1 MQSLKMTKIVVILL
15 ATIFVVSSFG
25 MVQAGDTFKIP
36 PKGDKQI
43 TIGVMDLISS
53 IEIAATYNKWHRA
66 AAEKRGWKVQVFD
79 VNMKYDQAPVIME
92 NLISMKVDAIVT
104 HWVTPKYYE
113 KQIKKAWK
121 MGIPVIGIAN
131 GTMPDGIVAEYSLL
145 QGVAGAISAEYLAT
159 KLKKGDEVVTF
170 WNPGMLISKVTHSTA
185 KGLLEGHGMKI
196 RQEIGFTGSGDMREY
211 AYNAVNN
218 ALVADV
224 DKKIRGFWMYD
235 GGPEAA
241 RACMDNKRE
250 DIIVVT
256 RHDTAI
262 IVEAMRKYPTLQAT
276 SAYSF
281 ADPLLHAGVY
291 SLLDKI
297 FTGEEVAMKQYHGYL
312 PGLLTRDTLP
322 PKGYVFDPNA
332 PDYKGRKVE

>member
-43 TIGVMDLISS
+43 TIGVMDLVSS

-66 AAEKRGWKVQVFD
+66 AAEKRGWKVQIFD
-79 VNMKYDQAPVIME
+79 VNMKYDQAPGIME
-92 NLISMKVDAIVT
+92 NMLSMGVDAIIT
-104 HWVTPKYYE
+104 NWVTPKYYE
-113 KQIKKAWK
+113 KQIKKAHE
-121 MGIPVIGIAN
+121 MGIPFIGIAN
-131 GTMPDGIVAEYSLL
+131 GTMPDGVVAEYSLL

-159 KLKKGDEVVTF
+159 KLEKGDEVVTY
-170 WNPGMLISKVTHSTA
+170 WSPTVGISKVTHSTA
-185 KGLLEGHGMKI
+185 KGLLEGNGIKI
-196 RQEIGFTGSGDMREY
+196 RQEIGFTGSGDLREH
-211 AYNAVNN
+211 AYNSINN
-218 ALVADV
+218 VLTADV
-224 DKKIRGFWMYD
+224 DKKIKGLWMYD

-241 RACMDNKRE
+241 RACVDNKRE
-250 DIIVVT
+250 DIVVVT

-262 IVEAMRKYPTLQAT
+262 IVEAMRKYPVLQAT

-281 ADPLLHAGVY
+281 VDPLLHEGVFN
-291 SLLDKI
+291 LLDKI
-297 FTGEEVAMKQYHGYL
+297 FAGEEVQMKQYHGYL

-322 PKGYVFDPNA
+322 PKGYVFDPSA
-332 PDYKGRKVE
+332 PDFKGRKVE